1 MTTTPADAWT
11 PRRQPGR
18 DTLMALRP
26 VSGLRP
32 LIGHTDRRTRY
43 RGLSLLAERAARP
56 RLPAGEAAELAALL
70 PRDVPGPP
78 DESLLL
84 AGLYGRLGIH
94 LPSGALPDWRAAAP
108 PAPVRIA
115 WLRAEILT
123 DPSALRHEQPGE
135 TLHRA
140 VRAIDA
146 GDAHR
151 PDRLVAEVLG
161 ARDPVLRAEAV
172 RLIRQGLHA
181 GLLAPGPARDQ
192 LAGLL
197 GTGPDDTS
205 AAAAALEELAEPW
218 AASEP
223 LPASRFSPYLGSVH
237 GAPVTALALAA
248 AARHGHGPLLM
259 RTAADPGAA
268 PEVRRRALDLLGG
281 LAERGDIGALLD
293 IAAQDPLLLAGPA
306 IGSLQGLHRR
316 GHFPE
321 ASQAPAVV
329 ALALADHSID
339 PRTVATVLYTC
350 RRTVLDLLSRAPAD
364 DPGGPRRLALLVALA
379 GQGTGDLPIGEAV
392 TRMLP
397 SARLPGPYLEAIRE
411 LRHEEAEEAVLAL
424 LPDAPAAVLD
434 TLEAIGGQRTVAA
447 LTEALGPDTD
457 GSGTAPFLRPVR
469 HRALELLWQLNTDP
483 ELRRHLL
490 ARFDPAALP
499 PAVAADLGAPDER
512 ELALLTAGPEP
523 SDPVAAL
530 CALAAHGSA
539 ATLPA
544 VTGLLLR
551 VVGELAASWETVDT
565 GPLPEPARAEEPVVP
580 QEIVDA
586 VRGLGGR
593 LHERRRI
600 RPSCLVGAQDV
611 REAGDALLAGIVLDL
626 LEQPDLPAR
635 EQSVLLEVLRRAPSA
650 RTRPRVHRLVR
661 HRDPQVR
668 KQAIALLAT
677 GATGEDAQALSAT
690 LIALTR
696 TDDIRTV
703 RQALLALGR
712 AEARWAC
719 TAVAA
724 LLDHPTMNIRK
735 TAASVLASAG
745 TQAAVP
751 GLLRS
756 LGRDDNPGLRTGLVA
771 ALRAVLGGAW
781 TATLLAAAARTGE
794 PRARALLLRGL
805 DGALASRT
813 VLALAAQGS
822 PVVPDLL
829 ALVADGR
836 IRLGTGSA
844 TADLAELSAEYGI
857 THSAHPRAGDADSW
871 AADLADH
878 GWSAPVAL
886 RLADSPDALRARRL
900 PELRPM
906 LEHWLDLAAAVPEA
920 ARDRVLGLVVRL
932 CPAPWPPGELD
943 RFAGYGQVLTEG
955 LAGERGHRA
964 GLLSVLG
971 AVAPRLSGPERV
983 ELAGAVRALSPPEHV
998 GALRLLRACDAVP
1011 VREDVD
1017 RALAAARLD
1026 AHVREAETAVLRE
1039 VFSVPELPGLPELPE
1054 PSAAGRGAEAWR
1066 SALLPALRTRRAL
1079 EEFRRR
1085 APGPP
1090 DSGQLLAALMAAYP
1104 EAGDDGV
1111 RGLLVDRMTDLRP
1124 LGVPPWTPAGP
1135 IARAS
1140 EVVRA
1145 GDPDRPHSAA
1155 WRTRLLDL
1163 LEGPDAGRRSDA
1175 ARQLLGRPEPETAHA
1190 VLGAYLRGRVDLP
1203 PGDRPAR
1210 ALAAVDPPELRAKD
1224 VMPARVVVLARQ
1236 LGPWDLVP
1244 LIPLL
1249 LGWWEDGPAALRAD
1263 AAHALRSAP
1272 ADVLAEHLLP
1282 RLEAGAWGLLDLLAG
1297 LRLLGSPE
1305 LRRIRERL
1313 RAEGRDD
1320 LAGRLLLDEGPGS
1333 VPRPPAP
1340 AGTVR
1345 RPGRAELLRLARTG
1359 GPEQIRRALTRLT
1372 EEHTQEHGGRS
1383 QDPGPGLEELIG
1395 ELLHHPRPKV
1405 RLHAHRTSRAL
1416 LDRPSHLLN
1425 TAALLEDPQPDIR
1438 RMAIRT
1444 LCHARWEPAVPALVA
1459 LLDHAH
1465 PPVRKE
1471 AADGLLLMGA
1481 VAVPALRHAA
1491 GQARPDRRSRY
1502 TGVLE
1507 RLTGSGEGP
1516 SVP

>member
-1 MTTTPADAWT
+1 MTTTPADTWT

-26 VSGLRP
+26 VSELGP

-56 RLPAGEAAELAALL
+56 GLPAGEAAELAVLL
-70 PRDVPGPP
+70 PHDVPGPP

-94 LPSGALPDWRAAAP
+94 LLPGALPDWRAAAP

-115 WLRAEILT
+115 WLRAEILN
-123 DPSALRHEQPGE
+123 DPSTLRHEQPGE

-181 GLLAPGPARDQ
+181 GLPAPGPARDQ

-197 GTGPDDTS
+197 GTGPDDT
-205 AAAAALEELAEPW
+205 AATGAALEELAEPW
-218 AASEP
+218 AASDP
-223 LPASRFSPYLGSVH
+223 LPASRFSPYLGSAH
-237 GAPVTALALAA
+237 GAPVAALALTA

-268 PEVRRRALDLLGG
+268 PEVRRRALELLGD

-293 IAAQDPLLLAGPA
+293 IAAQDPLLLGGPA
-306 IGSLQGLHRR
+306 LGCLQGLHRR

-321 ASQAPAVV
+321 ASQAPDVV

-350 RRTVLDLLSRAPAD
+350 RRTVLDLLSQAPVD

-379 GQGTGDLPIGEAV
+379 GQGTGDLPIGAAV

-397 SARLPGPYLEAIRE
+397 AARVPGPYLEAIRE

-434 TLEAIGGQRTVAA
+434 TLEAIGGQRTVTA

-483 ELRRHLL
+483 EVRRHLL
-490 ARFDPAALP
+490 ARVDPAALP

-523 SDPVAAL
+523 ADPVAAL
-530 CALAAHGSA
+530 RALAAHGSA

-551 VVGELAASWETVDT
+551 VVSELAAAWETVGR

-600 RPSCLVGAQDV
+600 RPSCLVGARDA
-611 REAGDALLAGIVLDL
+611 REAGDALLAGIALDL
-626 LEQPDLPAR
+626 LDQPGLPAR

-661 HRDPQVR
+661 HRDPHVR
-668 KQAIALLAT
+668 KQAIALLAA

-696 TDDIRTV
+696 ADDVRTV

-735 TAASVLASAG
+735 TAASVLARAG

-771 ALRAVLGGAW
+771 ALRAVLGEAW
-781 TATLLAAAARTGE
+781 TATLLAAAARAGD
-794 PRARALLLRGL
+794 PRERALLLRGL

-813 VLALAAQGS
+813 VLALAGQGS
-822 PVVPDLL
+822 PVVQDLL
-829 ALVADGR
+829 ALVAAGR
-836 IRLGTGSA
+836 IRLGAGS
-844 TADLAELSAEYGI
+844 TTSDLAELSAEYGI
-857 THSAHPRAGDADSW
+857 TLSDRLPAGDADCW

-886 RLADSPDALRARRL
+886 RLADSPDAPRARRL
-900 PELRPM
+900 GELRPM
-906 LEHWLDLAAAVPEA
+906 LAQWLDLATAVPEA

-932 CPAPWPPGELD
+932 CPAPWQPGELD
-943 RFAGYGQVLTEG
+943 RFAGYAQVLAEG

-983 ELAGAVRALSPPEHV
+983 ELAYAVRALSPPEHV
-998 GALRLLRACDAVP
+998 AALRLLRACDAVP

-1026 AHVREAETAVLRE
+1026 ADVREAETAVLRE
-1039 VFSVPELPGLPELPE
+1039 VFSVPELPAP
-1054 PSAAGRGAEAWR
+1054 GRGAEAWR
-1066 SALLPALRTRRAL
+1066 SALLPALRNRRAL
-1079 EEFRRR
+1079 EEFRRH

-1124 LGVPPWTPAGP
+1124 LGVAPWTPAGP
-1135 IARAS
+1135 IAPAS
-1140 EVVRA
+1140 EVVRP
-1145 GDPDRPHSAA
+1145 GESGRPRSAA
-1155 WRTRLLDL
+1155 LRTRLLDL
-1163 LEGPDAGRRSDA
+1163 LEGPDAGRGADA
-1175 ARQLLGRPEPETAHA
+1175 ARQLLDWPEPETARA

-1210 ALAAVDPPELRAKD
+1210 ALAAVDPAELSAGDVKPAK
-1224 VMPARVVVLARQ
+1224 VVALARR

-1305 LRRIRERL
+1305 LRGIRERL

-1320 LAGRLLLDEGPGS
+1320 LAERLLLDEGPGS

-1340 AGTVR
+1340 AGAVR

-1372 EEHTQEHGGRS
+1372 EEHTQERGGRS
-1383 QDPGPGLEELIG
+1383 PDRDPGLEELVG

-1425 TAALLEDPQPDIR
+1425 TAALLDDPQPDIR

-1444 LCHARWEPAVPALVA
+1444 LCHAGWEPAVPALVA
-1459 LLDHAH
+1459 LLDHTH

-1471 AADGLLLMGA
+1471 AAEGLLLMGP

-1502 TGVLE
+1502 TDVLD

-1516 SVP
+1516 SVL

>member
-11 PRRQPGR
+11 PQRQPGR
-18 DTLMALRP
+18 DTVMALRP
-26 VSGLRP
+26 VSGLGP

-56 RLPAGEAAELAALL
+56 RLPAGEAAGLAALL

-94 LPSGALPDWRAAAP
+94 LPPGALPAWRTAAP

-123 DPSALRHEQPGE
+123 DPSALRDEQPGE
-135 TLHRA
+135 TLRRA

-161 ARDPVLRAEAV
+161 APDPVVRAEAV

-197 GTGPDDTS
+197 GTGPDGT
-205 AAAAALEELAEPW
+205 AAVAAALEELAEPW
-218 AASEP
+218 AASDP
-223 LPASRFSPYLGSVH
+223 LPASRFSPYLGSAH
-237 GAPVTALALAA
+237 DGAPVAALALTA

-259 RTAADPGAA
+259 RTAADPGAP
-268 PEVRRRALDLLGG
+268 PEVRRRALELLGE

-293 IAAQDPLLLAGPA
+293 LAAQDPLLLGGPA
-306 IGSLQGLHRR
+306 VSCLQGLHRR
-316 GHFPE
+316 GHFTE

-329 ALALADHSID
+329 ALALADHTID
-339 PRTVATVLYTC
+339 PRTLATVLYTC

-364 DPGGPRRLALLVALA
+364 DPGQPRRLDLLVALA
-379 GQGTGDLPIGEAV
+379 GQGTGDLPIGAAV
-392 TRMLP
+392 TRMLT

-424 LPDAPAAVLD
+424 LPRAPAAVLD
-434 TLEAIGGQRTVAA
+434 TLEAIGGERTVAA
-447 LTEALGPDTD
+447 LTDALGPDTD

-469 HRALELLWQLNTDP
+469 HRALELLWQLTTDP
-483 ELRRHLL
+483 KLRRHLL
-490 ARFDPAALP
+490 TRVDPAALP
-499 PAVAADLGAPDER
+499 PAVAADLGAPDGR
-512 ELALLTAGPEP
+512 ELALLTEGPEP
-523 SDPVAAL
+523 ADPVAAL

-539 ATLPA
+539 AVLPA

-551 VVGELAASWETVDT
+551 VVSELAGSWETVGT

-600 RPSCLVGAQDV
+600 RPSCLVGARDA

-626 LEQPDLPAR
+626 LDRPGLPSR

-650 RTRPRVHRLVR
+650 RIRPRVHRLVR
-661 HRDPQVR
+661 HRDPHVR
-668 KQAIALLAT
+668 KQAIALLAA

-696 TDDIRTV
+696 ADDIRTV

-735 TAASVLASAG
+735 TAASVLARAG

-751 GLLRS
+751 GLLRA

-771 ALRAVLGGAW
+771 ALRAVLGDAW
-781 TATLLAAAARTGE
+781 TATLLAAAARAGD

-813 VLALAAQGS
+813 VLALDGQGS

-836 IRLGTGSA
+836 ICLGTGSA
-844 TADLAELSAEYGI
+844 AADLAELSAAYGI
-857 THSAHPRAGDADSW
+857 THSAHPQAGDADSW

-886 RLADSPDALRARRL
+886 RLADCPDAPRARRL

-906 LEHWLDLAAAVPEA
+906 LAHWLDLATAVPEP
-920 ARDRVLGLVVRL
+920 ARDRVLGLLVRL

-943 RFAGYGQVLTEG
+943 RFAGYAQVLTDG

-964 GLLSVLG
+964 GLLSVLR
-971 AVAPRLSGPERV
+971 AVAPRLPGPERV
-983 ELAGAVRALSPPEHV
+983 ELAYAVRALSPPEHV
-998 GALRLLRACDAVP
+998 AALRLLRACDAVP
-1011 VREDVD
+1011 VREDLD

-1026 AHVREAETAVLRE
+1026 ADVREAETAVLRE
-1039 VFSVPELPGLPELPE
+1039 VFAVPELPAP
-1054 PSAAGRGAEAWR
+1054 GRGAGAWR
-1066 SALLPALRTRRAL
+1066 SALLPALRTRRTL
-1079 EEFRRR
+1079 EEFRQHT
-1085 APGPP
+1085 PGPP
-1090 DSGQLLAALMAAYP
+1090 DSGQRLAALMAAYP

-1111 RGLLVDRMTDLRP
+1111 RGLLVDWMTDLRP
-1124 LGVPPWTPAGP
+1124 PGVPPWTPAGP
-1135 IARAS
+1135 AAPAS

-1145 GDPDRPHSAA
+1145 GDPGRPCTAA
-1155 WRTRLLDL
+1155 RRTRLLDL
-1163 LEGPDAGRRSDA
+1163 LEGPDAGRGSDA
-1175 ARQLLGRPEPETAHA
+1175 ARQLLGRPEPETARA
-1190 VLGAYLRGRVDLP
+1190 VLDAYLRGRVDLP
-1203 PGDRPAR
+1203 PGDRLAR
-1210 ALAAVDPPELRAKD
+1210 ALVTVDPGELGAED
-1224 VMPARVVVLARQ
+1224 VLPARVVALARQ

-1249 LGWWEDGPAALRAD
+1249 LGRWEDGPAALRAD

-1340 AGTVR
+1340 AVAVR

-1383 QDPGPGLEELIG
+1383 QDRDPGLEGLIG

-1425 TAALLEDPQPDIR
+1425 TAVLLDDPQPDIR

-1444 LCHARWEPAVPALVA
+1444 LCRAGWEPAVPALVA
-1459 LLDHAH
+1459 LLDHTH
-1465 PPVRKE
+1465 PPVREE
-1471 AADGLLLMGA
+1471 AAEGLLLMGP

-1491 GQARPDRRSRY
+1491 GQARPDRRHRY

>member
-1 MTTTPADAWT
+1 
-11 PRRQPGR
+11 
-18 DTLMALRP
+18 MALRP
-26 VSGLRP
+26 VSELGP
-32 LIGHTDRRTRY
+32 LIRHEDRLTRY

-56 RLPAGEAAELAALL
+56 GLPAGEAAELAALL
-70 PRDVPGPP
+70 PHDVPGPP

-94 LPSGALPDWRAAAP
+94 RPPGALPDWRAAAP

-115 WLRAEILT
+115 WLRAEILN
-123 DPSALRHEQPGE
+123 DPSTLRHEQPGE

-151 PDRLVAEVLG
+151 PDRLVTEVLG

-197 GTGPDDTS
+197 GTGPDDT
-205 AAAAALEELAEPW
+205 AAAGAALEELAEPW
-218 AASEP
+218 AASDP
-223 LPASRFSPYLGSVH
+223 LPASRFSPYLGSAH
-237 GAPVTALALAA
+237 GAPVAALALTA

-268 PEVRRRALDLLGG
+268 PEVRRRALELLGD

-293 IAAQDPLLLAGPA
+293 IAAQDPLLLGGPA
-306 IGSLQGLHRR
+306 LIGLQGLHRR

-321 ASQAPAVV
+321 ASQAPSVV

-350 RRTVLDLLSRAPAD
+350 RRTVLDLLRQAPAG

-379 GQGTGDLPIGEAV
+379 GQGTGDLPIGAAV

-397 SARLPGPYLEAIRE
+397 AARLPGPYLEAIRE

-483 ELRRHLL
+483 EVRRHLL

-523 SDPVAAL
+523 ADPVAAL

-544 VTGLLLR
+544 VSGLLLR

-565 GPLPEPARAEEPVVP
+565 GPLPGPARAEEPVVP

-600 RPSCLVGAQDV
+600 RPACLVGARDA

-626 LEQPDLPAR
+626 LERPGLPAR

-668 KQAIALLAT
+668 KQAIALLAA

-696 TDDIRTV
+696 ADDIRTV
-703 RQALLALGR
+703 RQALLALGH

-735 TAASVLASAG
+735 TAASVLARAG

-751 GLLRS
+751 ALLRS
-756 LGRDDNPGLRTGLVA
+756 LGRDDNPGLRTGLIA
-771 ALRAVLGGAW
+771 ALRAVLGDAW
-781 TATLLAAAARTGE
+781 TATLLAAAAHTGE

-805 DGALASRT
+805 DGALVSRT

-822 PVVPDLL
+822 TLVPDLL

-844 TADLAELSAEYGI
+844 TADLAEFSEEYGI
-857 THSAHPRAGDADSW
+857 THSAHPRDGDADSW

-886 RLADSPDALRARRL
+886 RLADSPDALRVRRL

-920 ARDRVLGLVVRL
+920 ARGRVLGLVVRL
-932 CPAPWPPGELD
+932 CPAPWQPGELD
-943 RFAGYGQVLTEG
+943 RFAGYAQVLAEG

-964 GLLSVLG
+964 GLLAVLG

-983 ELAGAVRALSPPEHV
+983 ELAYAVRALSPPEHV

-1026 AHVREAETAVLRE
+1026 ADVRVAETAVLRE
-1039 VFSVPELPGLPELPE
+1039 VFSVPELPE
-1054 PSAAGRGAEAWR
+1054 PAAPGRGAEAWW

-1079 EEFRRR
+1079 EEFRQR
-1085 APGPP
+1085 APGPA
-1090 DSGQLLAALMAAYP
+1090 DSGQLLAVLVAAYP

-1135 IARAS
+1135 LAPAS

-1145 GDPDRPHSAA
+1145 GDRGRPHSAA
-1155 WRTRLLDL
+1155 WRARLLGL

-1203 PGDRPAR
+1203 PGDRLAR
-1210 ALAAVDPPELRAKD
+1210 ALVAVDPPELSAVD
-1224 VMPARVVVLARQ
+1224 VMPARVVVLARR
-1236 LGPWDLVP
+1236 LGPWGLVP

-1249 LGWWEDGPAALRAD
+1249 LAWWEDGPAALRAD

-1282 RLEAGAWGLLDLLAG
+1282 RLEAGTWGLLDLLAG

-1372 EEHTQEHGGRS
+1372 EEHAQEHGGRS
-1383 QDPGPGLEELIG
+1383 QDPDPGLEELVG
-1395 ELLHHPRPKV
+1395 ELLQHPRPKV

-1502 TGVLE
+1502 TDVLE